1 MNQMN
6 NDKSFLDILRDTQ
19 HHSKANLIFNK
30 LLAKHR
36 KEANPFDKVRTQ
48 IWNAGNEKEVMY
60 DKV

>member
-1 MNQMN
+1 MNQT

-36 KEANPFDKVRTQ
+36 KVANPYERARTQ
-48 IWNAGNEKEVMY
+48 IWNSGNELGGHN